1 MPALISASRETGE
14 DCLKLDIYVPPP
26 AEGATGPYSVM
37 VFIHGGG
44 FTVGDASF
52 YR

>member
-1 MPALISASRETGE
+1 MLIGASRQTSE
-14 DCLKLDIYVPPP
+14 DCLKLDVYVPPA

-44 FTVGDASF
+44 FKMGDASN